1 MPFTR
6 KKNEKKLKKNN
17 KRAAADAATIG
28 TALADLGHVA
38 GDQAKLAAERA
49 QILASEGIDWASPR
63 VQQAWEELDVP
74 QCGYCQAGQMMA
86 AAALAGALHQR
97 EVAPHARQGGG
108 QDFQRLRLQL

>member
-1 MPFTR
+1 MPFTF

-49 QILASEGIDWASPR
+49 
-63 VQQAWEELDVP
+63 
-74 QCGYCQAGQMMA
+74 
-86 AAALAGALHQR
+86 
-97 EVAPHARQGGG
+97 
-108 QDFQRLRLQL
+108 